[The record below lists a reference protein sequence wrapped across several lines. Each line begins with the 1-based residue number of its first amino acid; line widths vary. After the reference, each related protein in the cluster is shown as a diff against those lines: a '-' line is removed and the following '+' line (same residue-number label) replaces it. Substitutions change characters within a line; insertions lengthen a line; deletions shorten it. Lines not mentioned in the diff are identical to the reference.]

1 MNKSAK
7 LIVLSVIYERKKMTL
22 LIKNGRLVDPKSNRD
37 EVLDILIENDKIV
50 KIGLNL
56 SVENAEIVD
65 ARGLVVAPGLI
76 DVHVHF
82 REPGQTHKET
92 IHSGAKSAAAG
103 GFTRVVM
110 MANTKPILSTPKVLT
125 ETLEIADKEDIK
137 IDTVGSITQDFD
149 GEHLTDFDEL
159 IKAGAI
165 GFSDD
170 GIPLTDAGVL
180 RKALQK
186 AKLTD
191 SLISIHEE
199 DPNLIGTLGV
209 NDGEV
214 AHKCGFTGAPTVS
227 EYSMM
232 ARDTMIAYETGARLH
247 IQHLSAGESVEV
259 VRFAKNL
266 GAKITAEVTPQHF
279 SITEQMIFEQGTN
292 AKLNPPLRRT
302 ADIGKIIEGLKDGT
316 IDVIATD
323 HAPHTHEEKNV
334 SLDKAPSGMI
344 GLETSLQLGLTN
356 LVAKGHLKLSELLTK
371 MTVNPAKLYNFDAGY
386 LAENGPADLVIFD
399 AENDYQVGETFDSKA
414 TNSPFIK
421 QKVQGQVKYTICDGK
436 IVYQAK

>member
-1 MNKSAK
+1 MA
-7 LIVLSVIYERKKMTL
+7 L
-22 LIKNGRLVDPKSNRD
+22 LIKNGRLIDPKSKRD
-37 EVLDILIENDKIV
+37 EVVDVLIESNKIS
-50 KIGLNL
+50 KIASNL
-56 SVENAEIVD
+56 TVENAEIID
-65 ARGLVVAPGLI
+65 ATGLVVAPGLI

-92 IHSGAKSAAAG
+92 IHSGAKAAAAG
-103 GFTRVVM
+103 GFTTVVM

-125 ETLEIADKEDIK
+125 ETLEIADQEDIK
-137 IDTVGSITQDFD
+137 IEAVGSITQDFD
-149 GEHLTDFDEL
+149 GKNLTDFDALRE
-159 IKAGAI
+159 AGAI

-191 SLISIHEE
+191 SLLSIHEE

-214 AHKCGFTGAPTVS
+214 AHQCGFTGAPTVS

-232 ARDTMIAYETGARLH
+232 ARDAMIAYETGARLH

-302 ADIGKIIEGLKDGT
+302 ADIDKIIEGLKDGT

-356 LVAKGHLKLSELLTK
+356 LVAKGHLTLSELLTK
-371 MTVNPAKLYNFDAGY
+371 MTVNPAKLYEFDAGY

-399 AENDYQVGETFDSKA
+399 ATTDITVSETFISKA
-414 TNSPFIK
+414 CNSPFINK
-421 QKVQGQVKYTICDGK
+421 QLKGKVAYTICEGK
-436 IVYQAK
+436 IIYQGE

>member
-1 MNKSAK
+1 MA
-7 LIVLSVIYERKKMTL
+7 L
-22 LIKNGRLVDPKSNRD
+22 LIKNGRLIDPKSKRD
-37 EVLDILIENDKIV
+37 EVVDVLIEANKIS
-50 KIGLNL
+50 KIASNL
-56 SVENAEIVD
+56 TVENAEIID
-65 ARGLVVAPGLI
+65 ATGLVVAPGLI

-92 IHSGAKSAAAG
+92 IHSGAKAAAAG
-103 GFTRVVM
+103 GFTTVVM

-125 ETLEIADKEDIK
+125 ETLEIADKEGIK
-137 IDTVGSITQDFD
+137 IEAVGSITQDFD
-149 GEHLTDFDEL
+149 GENLTDFDALRE
-159 IKAGAI
+159 AGAI

-191 SLISIHEE
+191 SLLSIHEE

-214 AHKCGFTGAPTVS
+214 AHQCGFTGAPTIS

-356 LVAKGHLKLSELLTK
+356 LVAKGHLTLSELLTK
-371 MTVNPAKLYNFDAGY
+371 MTVNPAKLYEFDAGY

-399 AENDYQVGETFDSKA
+399 ATTDITVSETFISKA
-414 TNSPFIK
+414 CNSPFINK
-421 QKVQGQVKYTICDGK
+421 QLKGKVAYTICEGK
-436 IVYQAK
+436 IIYQGE

>member
-1 MNKSAK
+1 MA
-7 LIVLSVIYERKKMTL
+7 L
-22 LIKNGRLVDPKSNRD
+22 LIKNGRLIDPKSKRD
-37 EVLDILIENDKIV
+37 EVVDVLIESNKIS
-50 KIGLNL
+50 KIGSNL
-56 SVENAEIVD
+56 TVGNAEIID
-65 ARGLVVAPGLI
+65 ATGLVVAPGLI

-92 IHSGAKSAAAG
+92 IHSGAKAAAAG
-103 GFTRVVM
+103 GFTTVVM

-125 ETLEIADKEDIK
+125 ETLEIADQEDIK
-137 IDTVGSITQDFD
+137 IEAVGSITQDFD
-149 GEHLTDFDEL
+149 GEHLTDFDALRE
-159 IKAGAI
+159 AGAV

-170 GIPLTDAGVL
+170 GTPLTDAGVL

-191 SLISIHEE
+191 SLLSIHEE

-214 AHKCGFTGAPTVS
+214 AHQCGFTGAPTVS

-232 ARDTMIAYETGARLH
+232 ARDAMIAYETGARLH

-302 ADIGKIIEGLKDGT
+302 ADIDKIIEGLKDGT

-334 SLDKAPSGMI
+334 SIDKAPSGMI

-356 LVAKGHLKLSELLTK
+356 LVAKGHLTLSELLTK
-371 MTVNPAKLYNFDAGY
+371 MTVNPAKLYEFDAGY

-399 AENDYQVGETFDSKA
+399 ATTDITVSETFISKA
-414 TNSPFIK
+414 CNSPFINK
-421 QKVQGQVKYTICDGK
+421 QLKGKVAYTICEGK
-436 IVYQAK
+436 IIYQGE

>member
-1 MNKSAK
+1 MA
-7 LIVLSVIYERKKMTL
+7 L
-22 LIKNGRLVDPKSNRD
+22 LIKNGRLIDPKSKRD
-37 EVLDILIENDKIV
+37 EVVDVLIESNKIS
-50 KIGLNL
+50 KIASNL
-56 SVENAEIVD
+56 TVENAEIID
-65 ARGLVVAPGLI
+65 ATGLVVAPGLI

-92 IHSGAKSAAAG
+92 IHSGAKAAAAG
-103 GFTRVVM
+103 GFTTVVM

-125 ETLEIADKEDIK
+125 ETLEIADQEDIK
-137 IDTVGSITQDFD
+137 IEAVGSITQDFD
-149 GEHLTDFDEL
+149 GKNLTDFDVLRE
-159 IKAGAI
+159 AGAI

-180 RKALQK
+180 RKALQN

-191 SLISIHEE
+191 SLLSIHEE

-214 AHKCGFTGAPTVS
+214 AHQCGFTGAPTVS

-232 ARDTMIAYETGARLH
+232 ARDAMIAYETGARLH

-302 ADIGKIIEGLKDGT
+302 ADIDKIVEGLKDGT

-356 LVAKGHLKLSELLTK
+356 LVAKGHLTLSELLTK

-399 AENDYQVGETFDSKA
+399 ATTDITVSETFISKA
-414 TNSPFIK
+414 CNSPFINK
-421 QKVQGQVKYTICDGK
+421 QLKGKVAYTICEGK
-436 IVYQAK
+436 IIYQEE

>member
-1 MNKSAK
+1 MA
-7 LIVLSVIYERKKMTL
+7 L
-22 LIKNGRLVDPKSNRD
+22 LIKNGRLIDPKSKRD
-37 EVLDILIENDKIV
+37 EVVDVLIEADKIS
-50 KIGLNL
+50 KIGSNL
-56 SVENAEIVD
+56 TVENAEIID
-65 ARGLVVAPGLI
+65 ATGLVVAPGLI

-92 IHSGAKSAAAG
+92 IHSGAKAAAAG
-103 GFTRVVM
+103 GFTTVVM

-125 ETLEIADKEDIK
+125 ETLEIADKEGIK
-137 IDTVGSITQDFD
+137 IEAVGSITQDFD
-149 GEHLTDFDEL
+149 GENLTDFDALRE
-159 IKAGAI
+159 AGAI

-191 SLISIHEE
+191 SLLSIHEE

-214 AHKCGFTGAPTVS
+214 AHQCGFTGAPTVS

-232 ARDTMIAYETGARLH
+232 ARDAMIAYETGARLH

-302 ADIGKIIEGLKDGT
+302 ADIDKIIEGLKDGT

-356 LVAKGHLKLSELLTK
+356 LVAKGHLTLSELLTK
-371 MTVNPAKLYNFDAGY
+371 MTVNPAKLYEFDAGY

-399 AENDYQVGETFDSKA
+399 ATTDITVSETFISKA
-414 TNSPFIK
+414 CNSPFINK
-421 QKVQGQVKYTICDGK
+421 QLKGKVAYTICEGK
-436 IVYQAK
+436 IIYQGE

>member
-1 MNKSAK
+1 MA
-7 LIVLSVIYERKKMTL
+7 L
-22 LIKNGRLVDPKSNRD
+22 LIKNGRLIDPKSKRD
-37 EVLDILIENDKIV
+37 EVVDVLIESNKIS
-50 KIGLNL
+50 KIASNL
-56 SVENAEIVD
+56 TVENAEIID
-65 ARGLVVAPGLI
+65 ATGLVVAPGLI

-92 IHSGAKSAAAG
+92 IHSGAKAAAAG
-103 GFTRVVM
+103 GFTTVVM

-125 ETLEIADKEDIK
+125 ETLEIADQEDIK
-137 IDTVGSITQDFD
+137 IEAVGSITQDFD
-149 GEHLTDFDEL
+149 GKNLTDFDALRE
-159 IKAGAI
+159 AGAI

-191 SLISIHEE
+191 SLLSIHEE

-214 AHKCGFTGAPTVS
+214 AHQCGFTGAPTVS

-232 ARDTMIAYETGARLH
+232 ARDAMIAYETGARLH

-302 ADIGKIIEGLKDGT
+302 ADIDKIIEGLKDGT

-334 SLDKAPSGMI
+334 SIDKAPSGMI

-356 LVAKGHLKLSELLTK
+356 LVAKGHLTLSELLTK
-371 MTVNPAKLYNFDAGY
+371 MTVNPAKLYEFDAGY

-399 AENDYQVGETFDSKA
+399 ATTDITVSETFISKA
-414 TNSPFIK
+414 CNSPFINK
-421 QKVQGQVKYTICDGK
+421 QLKGKVAYTICEGK
-436 IVYQAK
+436 IIYQGE

>member
-1 MNKSAK
+1 
-7 LIVLSVIYERKKMTL
+7 MTL

-137 IDTVGSITQDFD
+137 IDAVGSITQDFD

-209 NDGEV
+209 NDDEV
-214 AHKCGFTGAPTVS
+214 GH
-227 EYSMM
+227 
-232 ARDTMIAYETGARLH
+232 RLF
-247 IQHLSAGESVEV
+247 Q
-259 VRFAKNL
+259 N
-266 GAKITAEVTPQHF
+266 TA
-279 SITEQMIFEQGTN
+279 
-292 AKLNPPLRRT
+292 
-302 ADIGKIIEGLKDGT
+302 
-316 IDVIATD
+316 
-323 HAPHTHEEKNV
+323 
-334 SLDKAPSGMI
+334 
-344 GLETSLQLGLTN
+344 
-356 LVAKGHLKLSELLTK
+356 
-371 MTVNPAKLYNFDAGY
+371 
-386 LAENGPADLVIFD
+386 
-399 AENDYQVGETFDSKA
+399 
-414 TNSPFIK
+414 
-421 QKVQGQVKYTICDGK
+421 
-436 IVYQAK
+436 

>member
-1 MNKSAK
+1 MA
-7 LIVLSVIYERKKMTL
+7 L
-22 LIKNGRLVDPKSNRD
+22 LIKNGRLIDPKSKRD
-37 EVLDILIENDKIV
+37 EVVDVLIEANKIS
-50 KIGLNL
+50 KIGSNL
-56 SVENAEIVD
+56 TVENAEIID
-65 ARGLVVAPGLI
+65 ATGLVVAPGLI

-92 IHSGAKSAAAG
+92 IHSGAKAAAAG
-103 GFTRVVM
+103 GFTTVVM

-125 ETLEIADKEDIK
+125 ETLEIADQEDIK
-137 IDTVGSITQDFD
+137 IEAVGSITQDFD
-149 GEHLTDFDEL
+149 GKNLTDFDALRE
-159 IKAGAI
+159 AGAI

-191 SLISIHEE
+191 SLLSIHEE

-214 AHKCGFTGAPTVS
+214 AHQCGFTGAPTVS

-232 ARDTMIAYETGARLH
+232 ARDAMIAYETGARLH

-302 ADIGKIIEGLKDGT
+302 ADIDKIIEGLKDGT

-356 LVAKGHLKLSELLTK
+356 LVAKGHLTLSELLTK
-371 MTVNPAKLYNFDAGY
+371 MTFNPAKLYNFDAGY

-399 AENDYQVGETFDSKA
+399 ATTDTAVSETFISKA
-414 TNSPFIK
+414 CNSPFINK
-421 QKVQGQVKYTICDGK
+421 QLKGKVAYTICEGK
-436 IVYQAK
+436 IIYQGE

>member
-1 MNKSAK
+1 MA
-7 LIVLSVIYERKKMTL
+7 L
-22 LIKNGRLVDPKSNRD
+22 LIKNGRLIDPKSKRD
-37 EVLDILIENDKIV
+37 EVVDVLIEANKIS
-50 KIGLNL
+50 KIGSNL
-56 SVENAEIVD
+56 TVENAEIID
-65 ARGLVVAPGLI
+65 ATGLVVAPGLI

-92 IHSGAKSAAAG
+92 IHSGARAAAAG
-103 GFTRVVM
+103 GFTTVVM

-125 ETLEIADKEDIK
+125 ETLEIADQEDIK
-137 IDTVGSITQDFD
+137 IEAVGSITQDFD
-149 GEHLTDFDEL
+149 GKNLTDFDALRE
-159 IKAGAI
+159 AGAI

-191 SLISIHEE
+191 SLLSIHEE

-214 AHKCGFTGAPTVS
+214 AHQCGFTGAPTVS

-232 ARDTMIAYETGARLH
+232 ARDAMIAYETGARLH

-259 VRFAKNL
+259 LRFAKNL

-302 ADIGKIIEGLKDGT
+302 ADIDKIIEGLKDGT

-356 LVAKGHLKLSELLTK
+356 LVAKGHLTLSELLTK
-371 MTVNPAKLYNFDAGY
+371 MTVNPAKLYEFDAGY

-399 AENDYQVGETFDSKA
+399 ATTDTAVSETFISKA
-414 TNSPFIK
+414 CNSPFINK
-421 QKVQGQVKYTICDGK
+421 QLKGKVAYTICEGK
-436 IVYQAK
+436 IIYQGE

>member
-1 MNKSAK
+1 MA
-7 LIVLSVIYERKKMTL
+7 L
-22 LIKNGRLVDPKSNRD
+22 LIKNGRLIDPKSKRD
-37 EVLDILIENDKIV
+37 EVVDVLIESNKIS
-50 KIGLNL
+50 KIASNL
-56 SVENAEIVD
+56 TVENSEIID
-65 ARGLVVAPGLI
+65 ATGLVVAPGLI

-92 IHSGAKSAAAG
+92 IHSGAKAAAAG
-103 GFTRVVM
+103 GFTTVVM

-137 IDTVGSITQDFD
+137 IEAVGSITQDFD
-149 GEHLTDFDEL
+149 GENLTDFDALRE
-159 IKAGAI
+159 AGAI

-191 SLISIHEE
+191 SLLSIHEE

-214 AHKCGFTGAPTVS
+214 AHQCGFTGAPTVS

-232 ARDTMIAYETGARLH
+232 ARDAMIAYETGARLH

-302 ADIGKIIEGLKDGT
+302 ADIDKIIDGLKDGT

-356 LVAKGHLKLSELLTK
+356 LVAKGHLTLSELLTK

-386 LAENGPADLVIFD
+386 LEENGPADLVIFD
-399 AENDYQVGETFDSKA
+399 TTTDTAVSETFISKA
-414 TNSPFIK
+414 CNSPFINK
-421 QKVQGQVKYTICDGK
+421 QLKGKVAYTICEGK
-436 IVYQAK
+436 IIYQGE

>member
-1 MNKSAK
+1 MA
-7 LIVLSVIYERKKMTL
+7 L
-22 LIKNGRLVDPKSNRD
+22 LIKNGRLIDPKSKRD
-37 EVLDILIENDKIV
+37 EVVDVLIESNKIS
-50 KIGLNL
+50 KIGSNL
-56 SVENAEIVD
+56 TVGNAEIID
-65 ARGLVVAPGLI
+65 ATGLVVAPGLI

-92 IHSGAKSAAAG
+92 IHSGAKAAAAG
-103 GFTRVVM
+103 GFTTVVM

-125 ETLEIADKEDIK
+125 ETLEIADQEDIK
-137 IDTVGSITQDFD
+137 IEAVGSITQDFD
-149 GEHLTDFDEL
+149 GKNLTDFDALRE
-159 IKAGAI
+159 AGAI

-170 GIPLTDAGVL
+170 GIPLADAGVL

-191 SLISIHEE
+191 SLLSIHEE

-214 AHKCGFTGAPTVS
+214 AHQCGFTGAPTVS

-232 ARDTMIAYETGARLH
+232 ARDAMIAYETGARLH

-302 ADIGKIIEGLKDGT
+302 ADIDKIIEGLKDGT

-323 HAPHTHEEKNV
+323 HAPHTYEEKNV

-356 LVAKGHLKLSELLTK
+356 LVAKGRLTLSELLTK

-399 AENDYQVGETFDSKA
+399 ATTDITVSETFISKA
-414 TNSPFIK
+414 CNSPFINK
-421 QKVQGQVKYTICDGK
+421 QLKGKVAYTICEGK
-436 IVYQAK
+436 IIYQGE

>member
-1 MNKSAK
+1 
-7 LIVLSVIYERKKMTL
+7 MTL
-22 LIKNGRLVDPKSNRD
+22 LIKNGRLIDPKSNRD
-37 EVLDILIENDKIV
+37 EILDILIEENKIA
-50 KIGLNL
+50 KIGTNL
-56 SVENAEIVD
+56 SEENTEIID
-65 ARGLVVAPGLI
+65 ASGLVIAPGLI

-103 GFTRVVM
+103 GFTTVVM

-125 ETLEIADKEDIK
+125 ETLAIAKKEAIK
-137 IDTVGSITQDFD
+137 IKAVASITQDFD
-149 GEHLTDFDEL
+149 GENLTDFAEL

-180 RKALQK
+180 REALQK
-186 AKLTD
+186 SKLTD
-191 SLISIHEE
+191 SLLSIHEE

-247 IQHLSAGESVEV
+247 LQHLSAGESVEV

-292 AKLNPPLRRT
+292 AKLNPPLRRD
-302 ADIGKIIEGLKDGT
+302 ADISKIIAGLKDGT

-323 HAPHTHEEKNV
+323 HAPHTHEEKM
-334 SLDKAPSGMI
+334 SAL
-344 GLETSLQLGLTN
+344 
-356 LVAKGHLKLSELLTK
+356 
-371 MTVNPAKLYNFDAGY
+371 
-386 LAENGPADLVIFD
+386 
-399 AENDYQVGETFDSKA
+399 
-414 TNSPFIK
+414 IK
-421 QKVQGQVKYTICDGK
+421 PHQE
-436 IVYQAK
+436 

>member
-1 MNKSAK
+1 MA
-7 LIVLSVIYERKKMTL
+7 L
-22 LIKNGRLVDPKSNRD
+22 LIKNGRLIDPKSKRD
-37 EVLDILIENDKIV
+37 EVVDVLIESNKIS
-50 KIGLNL
+50 KIGSNL
-56 SVENAEIVD
+56 TVGNAEIID
-65 ARGLVVAPGLI
+65 ATGLVVAPGLI

-92 IHSGAKSAAAG
+92 IHSGAKAAAAG
-103 GFTRVVM
+103 GFTTVVM

-125 ETLEIADKEDIK
+125 ESLEIADQEDIK
-137 IDTVGSITQDFD
+137 IEAVGSITQDFD
-149 GEHLTDFDEL
+149 GEHLTDFDALRE
-159 IKAGAI
+159 AGAV

-191 SLISIHEE
+191 SLLSIHEE

-214 AHKCGFTGAPTVS
+214 AHQCGFTGAPTVS

-232 ARDTMIAYETGARLH
+232 ARDAMIAYETGARLH

-302 ADIGKIIEGLKDGT
+302 ADIDKIIEGLKDGT

-334 SLDKAPSGMI
+334 SIDKAPSGMI

-356 LVAKGHLKLSELLTK
+356 LVAKGHLTLSELLTK
-371 MTVNPAKLYNFDAGY
+371 MTVNPAKLYEFDAGY
-386 LAENGPADLVIFD
+386 LAENGPADLIIFD
-399 AENDYQVGETFDSKA
+399 ATTDITVSETFISKA
-414 TNSPFIK
+414 CNSPFINK
-421 QKVQGQVKYTICDGK
+421 QLKGKVAYTICEGK
-436 IVYQAK
+436 IIYQGE

>member
-1 MNKSAK
+1 MA
-7 LIVLSVIYERKKMTL
+7 L
-22 LIKNGRLVDPKSNRD
+22 LIKNGRLIDPKSKRD
-37 EVLDILIENDKIV
+37 EVVDVLIEADKIS
-50 KIGLNL
+50 KIGSNL
-56 SVENAEIVD
+56 TVENAEIID
-65 ARGLVVAPGLI
+65 ATGLVVAPGLI

-92 IHSGAKSAAAG
+92 IHSGAKAAAAG
-103 GFTRVVM
+103 GFTTVVM

-125 ETLEIADKEDIK
+125 ETLEIADKEGIK
-137 IDTVGSITQDFD
+137 IEAVGSITQDFD
-149 GEHLTDFDEL
+149 GENLTDFDALRE
-159 IKAGAI
+159 AGAI

-191 SLISIHEE
+191 SLLSIHEE

-214 AHKCGFTGAPTVS
+214 AHQCGFTGAPTVS

-232 ARDTMIAYETGARLH
+232 ARDAMIAYETGARLH

-302 ADIGKIIEGLKDGT
+302 ADIDKIIEGLKDGT

-356 LVAKGHLKLSELLTK
+356 LVAKGHLTLSELLTK
-371 MTVNPAKLYNFDAGY
+371 MTVNPAKLYEFDAGY

-399 AENDYQVGETFDSKA
+399 ATTDITVSKTFISKA
-414 TNSPFIK
+414 CNSPFINK
-421 QKVQGQVKYTICDGK
+421 QLKGKVAYTICEGK
-436 IVYQAK
+436 IIYQGE

>member
-1 MNKSAK
+1 MA
-7 LIVLSVIYERKKMTL
+7 L
-22 LIKNGRLVDPKSNRD
+22 LIKNGRLIDPKSKRD
-37 EVLDILIENDKIV
+37 EVVDVLIESNKIS
-50 KIGLNL
+50 KIGSNL
-56 SVENAEIVD
+56 TVGNAEIID
-65 ARGLVVAPGLI
+65 ATGLVVAPGLI

-92 IHSGAKSAAAG
+92 IHSGAKAAAAG
-103 GFTRVVM
+103 GFTTVVM

-125 ETLEIADKEDIK
+125 ETLEIADQEDIK
-137 IDTVGSITQDFD
+137 IEAVGSITQDFD
-149 GEHLTDFDEL
+149 GEHLTDFDALRE
-159 IKAGAI
+159 AGAV

-191 SLISIHEE
+191 SLLSIHEE

-214 AHKCGFTGAPTVS
+214 AHQCGFTGAPTVS

-232 ARDTMIAYETGARLH
+232 ARDAMIAYETGARLH

-302 ADIGKIIEGLKDGT
+302 ADIDKIIEGLKDGT

-334 SLDKAPSGMI
+334 SIDKAPSGMI

-356 LVAKGHLKLSELLTK
+356 LVAKGHLTLSELLTK
-371 MTVNPAKLYNFDAGY
+371 MTVNPAKLYEFDAGY

-399 AENDYQVGETFDSKA
+399 ATTDITVSETFISKA
-414 TNSPFIK
+414 CNSPFINK
-421 QKVQGQVKYTICDGK
+421 QLKGKVAYTICEGK
-436 IVYQAK
+436 IIYQGE

>member
-1 MNKSAK
+1 MA
-7 LIVLSVIYERKKMTL
+7 L
-22 LIKNGRLVDPKSNRD
+22 LIKNGRLIDPESKRD
-37 EVLDILIENDKIV
+37 EVVDVLIEANKIS
-50 KIGLNL
+50 KIGSNL
-56 SVENAEIVD
+56 TVENAEIID
-65 ARGLVVAPGLI
+65 ATGLVVAPGLI

-92 IHSGAKSAAAG
+92 IHSGAKAAAAG
-103 GFTRVVM
+103 GFTTVVM

-125 ETLEIADKEDIK
+125 ETLEIADQEDIK
-137 IDTVGSITQDFD
+137 IEAVGSITQDFD
-149 GEHLTDFDEL
+149 GKNLTDFDALRE
-159 IKAGAI
+159 AGAI

-191 SLISIHEE
+191 SLLSIHEE

-214 AHKCGFTGAPTVS
+214 AHQCGFTGAPTVS

-232 ARDTMIAYETGARLH
+232 ARDAMIAYETGARLH

-302 ADIGKIIEGLKDGT
+302 ADIDKIIEGLKDGT

-356 LVAKGHLKLSELLTK
+356 LVAKGHLTLSELLTK

-399 AENDYQVGETFDSKA
+399 ATTDTAVSETFISKA
-414 TNSPFIK
+414 CNSPFINK
-421 QKVQGQVKYTICDGK
+421 QLKGKVAYTICEGK
-436 IVYQAK
+436 IIYQGE

>member
-1 MNKSAK
+1 MA
-7 LIVLSVIYERKKMTL
+7 L
-22 LIKNGRLVDPKSNRD
+22 LIKNGRLIDPKSKRD
-37 EVLDILIENDKIV
+37 EVVDVLIESNKIS
-50 KIGLNL
+50 KIASNL
-56 SVENAEIVD
+56 TVENAEIID
-65 ARGLVVAPGLI
+65 ATGLVVAPGLI

-92 IHSGAKSAAAG
+92 IHSGAKAAAAG
-103 GFTRVVM
+103 GFTTVVM

-125 ETLEIADKEDIK
+125 ETLEIADQEDIK
-137 IDTVGSITQDFD
+137 IEAVGSITQDFD
-149 GEHLTDFDEL
+149 GKNLTDFDALRE
-159 IKAGAI
+159 AGAI

-191 SLISIHEE
+191 SLLSIHEE

-214 AHKCGFTGAPTVS
+214 AHQCGFTGAPTVS

-232 ARDTMIAYETGARLH
+232 ARDAMIAYETGARLH

-302 ADIGKIIEGLKDGT
+302 ADIDKIIEGLKDGT

-356 LVAKGHLKLSELLTK
+356 LVAKGHLTLSELLTK
-371 MTVNPAKLYNFDAGY
+371 MTVNPAKLYEFDAGY

-399 AENDYQVGETFDSKA
+399 ATTDTAVSETFISKA
-414 TNSPFIK
+414 CNSPFINK
-421 QKVQGQVKYTICDGK
+421 QLKGKVAYTICEGK
-436 IVYQAK
+436 IIYQGE

>member
-1 MNKSAK
+1 MA
-7 LIVLSVIYERKKMTL
+7 L
-22 LIKNGRLVDPKSNRD
+22 LIKNGRLIDPKSKRD
-37 EVLDILIENDKIV
+37 EVVDVLIESNKIS
-50 KIGLNL
+50 KIASNL
-56 SVENAEIVD
+56 TVENAEIID
-65 ARGLVVAPGLI
+65 ATGLVVAPGLI

-92 IHSGAKSAAAG
+92 IHSGAKAAAAG
-103 GFTRVVM
+103 GFTTVVM

-125 ETLEIADKEDIK
+125 ETLEIADQEDIK
-137 IDTVGSITQDFD
+137 IEAVGSITQDFD
-149 GEHLTDFDEL
+149 GKNLTDFDVLRE
-159 IKAGAI
+159 AGAI

-191 SLISIHEE
+191 SLLSIHEE

-214 AHKCGFTGAPTVS
+214 AHQCGFTGAPTVS

-232 ARDTMIAYETGARLH
+232 ARDAMIAYETGARLH

-302 ADIGKIIEGLKDGT
+302 ADIDKIIEGLKDGT

-334 SLDKAPSGMI
+334 SIDKAPSGMI

-356 LVAKGHLKLSELLTK
+356 LVAKGHLTLSELLTK
-371 MTVNPAKLYNFDAGY
+371 MTVNPAKLYEFDAGY

-399 AENDYQVGETFDSKA
+399 ATTDTAVSETFISKA
-414 TNSPFIK
+414 CNSPFINK
-421 QKVQGQVKYTICDGK
+421 QLKGKVAYTICEGK
-436 IVYQAK
+436 IIYQGE

>member
-1 MNKSAK
+1 MA
-7 LIVLSVIYERKKMTL
+7 L
-22 LIKNGRLVDPKSNRD
+22 LIKNGRLIDPKSKRD
-37 EVLDILIENDKIV
+37 EVVDVLIESNKIS
-50 KIGLNL
+50 KIGSNL
-56 SVENAEIVD
+56 TVENAEIID
-65 ARGLVVAPGLI
+65 ATGLVVAPGLI

-92 IHSGAKSAAAG
+92 IHSGAKAAAAG
-103 GFTRVVM
+103 GFTTVVM

-125 ETLEIADKEDIK
+125 ETLEIADQEDIK
-137 IDTVGSITQDFD
+137 IEAVGSITQDFD
-149 GEHLTDFDEL
+149 GENLTDFDALRE
-159 IKAGAI
+159 AGAI

-191 SLISIHEE
+191 SLLSIHEE

-214 AHKCGFTGAPTVS
+214 AHQCGFTGAPTVS

-232 ARDTMIAYETGARLH
+232 ARDAMIAYETGARLH

-302 ADIGKIIEGLKDGT
+302 ADIDKIIEGLKDGT

-356 LVAKGHLKLSELLTK
+356 LVAKGHLTLSELLTK

-399 AENDYQVGETFDSKA
+399 ATTDTAVSETFISKA
-414 TNSPFIK
+414 CNSPFINK
-421 QKVQGQVKYTICDGK
+421 QLKGKVAYTICEGK
-436 IVYQAK
+436 IIYQGE

>member
-1 MNKSAK
+1 MA
-7 LIVLSVIYERKKMTL
+7 L
-22 LIKNGRLVDPKSNRD
+22 LIKNGRLIDPKSKRD
-37 EVLDILIENDKIV
+37 EVVDVLIESNKIS
-50 KIGLNL
+50 KIGSNL
-56 SVENAEIVD
+56 TVENAEIID
-65 ARGLVVAPGLI
+65 ATGLVVAPGLI

-92 IHSGAKSAAAG
+92 IHSGAKAAAAG
-103 GFTRVVM
+103 GFTTVVM

-125 ETLEIADKEDIK
+125 ETLEIADQEGIK
-137 IDTVGSITQDFD
+137 IEAVGSITQDFD
-149 GEHLTDFDEL
+149 GENLTDFDALRE
-159 IKAGAI
+159 AGAI

-191 SLISIHEE
+191 SLLSIHEE

-214 AHKCGFTGAPTVS
+214 AHQCGFTGAPTVS

-232 ARDTMIAYETGARLH
+232 ARDAMIAYETGARLH

-302 ADIGKIIEGLKDGT
+302 ADIDKIIEGLKDGT

-356 LVAKGHLKLSELLTK
+356 LVAKGHLTLSELLTK

-399 AENDYQVGETFDSKA
+399 ATTDTAVSETFISKA
-414 TNSPFIK
+414 CNSPFINK
-421 QKVQGQVKYTICDGK
+421 QLKGKVAYTICEGK
-436 IVYQAK
+436 IIYQGE

>member
-1 MNKSAK
+1 MA
-7 LIVLSVIYERKKMTL
+7 L
-22 LIKNGRLVDPKSNRD
+22 LIKNGRLIDPKSKRD
-37 EVLDILIENDKIV
+37 EVVDVLIEADKIS
-50 KIGLNL
+50 KIGSNL
-56 SVENAEIVD
+56 TVENAEIID
-65 ARGLVVAPGLI
+65 ATGLVVAPGLI

-92 IHSGAKSAAAG
+92 IHSGAKAAAAG
-103 GFTRVVM
+103 GFTTVVM

-137 IDTVGSITQDFD
+137 IEAVGSITQDFD
-149 GEHLTDFDEL
+149 GEHLTDFDALRE
-159 IKAGAI
+159 AGAI

-191 SLISIHEE
+191 SLLSIHEE

-214 AHKCGFTGAPTVS
+214 AHQCGFTGAPTVS

-232 ARDTMIAYETGARLH
+232 ARDAMIAYETGARLH

-259 VRFAKNL
+259 VRFAKNF

-302 ADIGKIIEGLKDGT
+302 ADIDKIIEGLKDGT

-356 LVAKGHLKLSELLTK
+356 LVAKGHLTLGELLTK
-371 MTVNPAKLYNFDAGY
+371 MTVNPAKLYEFDAGY

-399 AENDYQVGETFDSKA
+399 ATTDITVSETFISKA
-414 TNSPFIK
+414 CNSPFINK
-421 QKVQGQVKYTICDGK
+421 QLKGKVAYTICEGK
-436 IVYQAK
+436 IIYQGE

>member
-1 MNKSAK
+1 MA
-7 LIVLSVIYERKKMTL
+7 L
-22 LIKNGRLVDPKSNRD
+22 LIKNGRLIDPKSIRD
-37 EVLDILIENDKIV
+37 EVVDVLIEANKIS
-50 KIGLNL
+50 KIGSNL
-56 SVENAEIVD
+56 TVENAEIID
-65 ARGLVVAPGLI
+65 ATGLVVAPGLI

-92 IHSGAKSAAAG
+92 IHSGVKAAAAG
-103 GFTRVVM
+103 GFTTVVM

-137 IDTVGSITQDFD
+137 IEAVGSITQDFD
-149 GEHLTDFDEL
+149 GEHLTDFDALRE
-159 IKAGAI
+159 AGAI

-191 SLISIHEE
+191 SLLSIHEE

-209 NDGEV
+209 NDGKV
-214 AHKCGFTGAPTVS
+214 AHQCGFTGAPTVS

-232 ARDTMIAYETGARLH
+232 ARDAMIAYETGARLH

-259 VRFAKNL
+259 VRLTKNL

-302 ADIGKIIEGLKDGT
+302 ADIDKIIEGLKDGT

-356 LVAKGHLKLSELLTK
+356 LVAKGHLTLSELLTK
-371 MTVNPAKLYNFDAGY
+371 MTVNPAKLYKFDAGY

-399 AENDYQVGETFDSKA
+399 ATTDTAVSETFISKA
-414 TNSPFIK
+414 CNSPFINK
-421 QKVQGQVKYTICDGK
+421 QLKGKVAYTICEGK
-436 IVYQAK
+436 IIYQGE

>member
-1 MNKSAK
+1 MA
-7 LIVLSVIYERKKMTL
+7 L
-22 LIKNGRLVDPKSNRD
+22 LIKNGRLIDPKSKRD
-37 EVLDILIENDKIV
+37 EVVDVLIESNKIS
-50 KIGLNL
+50 KIASNL
-56 SVENAEIVD
+56 TVENSEIID
-65 ARGLVVAPGLI
+65 ATGLVVAPGLI

-92 IHSGAKSAAAG
+92 IHSGAKAAAAG
-103 GFTRVVM
+103 GFTTVVM

-137 IDTVGSITQDFD
+137 IEAVGSITQDFD

-191 SLISIHEE
+191 SLLSIHEE

-214 AHKCGFTGAPTVS
+214 AHQCGFTGAPTVS

-232 ARDTMIAYETGARLH
+232 ARDAMIAYETGARLH

-302 ADIGKIIEGLKDGT
+302 ADIDKIIDGLKDGT

-356 LVAKGHLKLSELLTK
+356 LVAKGHLTLSELLTK

-386 LAENGPADLVIFD
+386 LEENGPADLVIFD
-399 AENDYQVGETFDSKA
+399 TTTDTAVSETFISKA
-414 TNSPFIK
+414 CNSPFINK
-421 QKVQGQVKYTICDGK
+421 QLKGKVAYTICEGK
-436 IVYQAK
+436 IIYQGE

>member
-1 MNKSAK
+1 M
-7 LIVLSVIYERKKMTL
+7 VL
-22 LIKNGRLVDPKSNRD
+22 LIKNGRLIDPKSKRD
-37 EVLDILIENDKIV
+37 EVVDVLIESNKIS
-50 KIGLNL
+50 KIASNL
-56 SVENAEIVD
+56 TVENAEIID
-65 ARGLVVAPGLI
+65 ATGLVVAPGLI

-92 IHSGAKSAAAG
+92 IHSGAKAAAAG
-103 GFTRVVM
+103 GFTTVVM

-125 ETLEIADKEDIK
+125 ETLEIADQEDIK
-137 IDTVGSITQDFD
+137 IEAVGSITQDFD
-149 GEHLTDFDEL
+149 GKNLTDFDALRE
-159 IKAGAI
+159 AGAI

-191 SLISIHEE
+191 SLLSIHEE

-214 AHKCGFTGAPTVS
+214 AHQCGFTGAPTVS

-232 ARDTMIAYETGARLH
+232 ARDAMIAYETGARLH

-302 ADIGKIIEGLKDGT
+302 ADIDKIIDGLKDGT

-356 LVAKGHLKLSELLTK
+356 LVAKGHLTLSELLTK

-399 AENDYQVGETFDSKA
+399 ATTDITVSETFISKA
-414 TNSPFIK
+414 CNSPFINK
-421 QKVQGQVKYTICDGK
+421 QLKGKVAYTICEGK
-436 IVYQAK
+436 IIYQGE

>member
-1 MNKSAK
+1 MA
-7 LIVLSVIYERKKMTL
+7 L
-22 LIKNGRLVDPKSNRD
+22 LIKNGRLIDPKSKRD
-37 EVLDILIENDKIV
+37 EVVDVLIESNKIS
-50 KIGLNL
+50 KIGSNL
-56 SVENAEIVD
+56 TVENAEIID
-65 ARGLVVAPGLI
+65 ATGLVVAPGLI

-92 IHSGAKSAAAG
+92 IHSGAKAAAAG
-103 GFTRVVM
+103 GFTTVVM

-125 ETLEIADKEDIK
+125 ETLEIADKEGIK
-137 IDTVGSITQDFD
+137 IEAVGSITQDFD
-149 GEHLTDFDEL
+149 GENLTDFDALRE
-159 IKAGAI
+159 AGAV

-191 SLISIHEE
+191 SLLSIHEE

-214 AHKCGFTGAPTVS
+214 AHQCGFTGAPTVS

-232 ARDTMIAYETGARLH
+232 ARDAMIAYETGARLH

-302 ADIGKIIEGLKDGT
+302 ADIDKIIEGLKDGT

-356 LVAKGHLKLSELLTK
+356 LVAKGHLTLSELLTK
-371 MTVNPAKLYNFDAGY
+371 MTVNPAKLYEFDAGY

-399 AENDYQVGETFDSKA
+399 ATTDTAVSETFISKA
-414 TNSPFIK
+414 CNSPFINK
-421 QKVQGQVKYTICDGK
+421 QLKGKVAYTICEGK
-436 IVYQAK
+436 IIYQGE

>member
-1 MNKSAK
+1 MA
-7 LIVLSVIYERKKMTL
+7 L
-22 LIKNGRLVDPKSNRD
+22 LIKNGRLIDPKSKRD
-37 EVLDILIENDKIV
+37 EVVDVLIESNKIS
-50 KIGLNL
+50 KIASNL
-56 SVENAEIVD
+56 TVENAEIID
-65 ARGLVVAPGLI
+65 ATGLVVAPGLI

-92 IHSGAKSAAAG
+92 IHSGAKAAAAG
-103 GFTRVVM
+103 GFTTVVM

-125 ETLEIADKEDIK
+125 ETLEIADQEDIK
-137 IDTVGSITQDFD
+137 IEAVGSITQDFD
-149 GEHLTDFDEL
+149 GENLTDFDALRE
-159 IKAGAI
+159 AGAI

-191 SLISIHEE
+191 SLLSIHEE

-214 AHKCGFTGAPTVS
+214 AHQCGFTGAPTVS

-232 ARDTMIAYETGARLH
+232 ARDAMIAYETGARLH

-302 ADIGKIIEGLKDGT
+302 ADIDKIIEGLKDGT

-334 SLDKAPSGMI
+334 SIDKAPSGMI

-356 LVAKGHLKLSELLTK
+356 LVAKGHLTLSELLTK

-399 AENDYQVGETFDSKA
+399 ATTDITVSETFISKA
-414 TNSPFIK
+414 CNSPFINK
-421 QKVQGQVKYTICDGK
+421 QLKGKVAYTICEGK
-436 IVYQAK
+436 IIYQGE

>member
-1 MNKSAK
+1 MA
-7 LIVLSVIYERKKMTL
+7 L
-22 LIKNGRLVDPKSNRD
+22 LIKNGRLIDPKSKRD
-37 EVLDILIENDKIV
+37 EVVDVLIEANKIS
-50 KIGLNL
+50 KIGSNL
-56 SVENAEIVD
+56 TVENAEIID
-65 ARGLVVAPGLI
+65 ATGLVVAPGLI

-92 IHSGAKSAAAG
+92 IHSGAKAAAAG
-103 GFTRVVM
+103 GFTTVVM

-125 ETLEIADKEDIK
+125 ETLEIADQEDIK
-137 IDTVGSITQDFD
+137 IEAVGSITQDFD
-149 GEHLTDFDEL
+149 GKNLTDFDALRE
-159 IKAGAI
+159 AGAI

-191 SLISIHEE
+191 SLLSIHEE

-214 AHKCGFTGAPTVS
+214 AHQCGFTGAPTVS

-232 ARDTMIAYETGARLH
+232 ARDAMIAYETGARLH

-302 ADIGKIIEGLKDGT
+302 ADIDKIIEGLKDGT

-356 LVAKGHLKLSELLTK
+356 LVAKGHLTLSELLTK

-399 AENDYQVGETFDSKA
+399 ATTDTAVSETFISKA
-414 TNSPFIK
+414 CNSPFINK
-421 QKVQGQVKYTICDGK
+421 QLKGKVAYTICEGK
-436 IVYQAK
+436 IIYQGE

>member
-1 MNKSAK
+1 MA
-7 LIVLSVIYERKKMTL
+7 L
-22 LIKNGRLVDPKSNRD
+22 LIKNGRLIDPKSKRD
-37 EVLDILIENDKIV
+37 EVVDVLIESNKIS
-50 KIGLNL
+50 KIGSNL
-56 SVENAEIVD
+56 TVGNAEIID
-65 ARGLVVAPGLI
+65 ATGLVVAPGLI

-92 IHSGAKSAAAG
+92 IHSGAKAAAAG
-103 GFTRVVM
+103 GFTTVVM

-125 ETLEIADKEDIK
+125 ETLEIADQEDIK
-137 IDTVGSITQDFD
+137 IEAVGSITQDFD
-149 GEHLTDFDEL
+149 GEHLTDFDALRE
-159 IKAGAI
+159 AGAV

-191 SLISIHEE
+191 SLLSIHEE

-214 AHKCGFTGAPTVS
+214 AHQCGFTGAPTVS

-232 ARDTMIAYETGARLH
+232 ARDAMIAYETGARLH

-302 ADIGKIIEGLKDGT
+302 ADIDKIIEGLKDGT

-334 SLDKAPSGMI
+334 SIDKAPSGMI

-356 LVAKGHLKLSELLTK
+356 LVAKGRLTLSELLTK

-399 AENDYQVGETFDSKA
+399 ATTDITVSETFISKA
-414 TNSPFIK
+414 CNSPFINK
-421 QKVQGQVKYTICDGK
+421 QLKGKVAYTICEGK
-436 IVYQAK
+436 IIYQGE